1 MKTRIPPAVARI
13 ASTVLVVALL
23 AATAAAFA
31 LTQGLKLE
39 KSPIFGTQ
47 VQPVF
52 SPVCNCDKETARI
65 AFKLRKA
72 DRIDVSIVD
81 GGEVVRTI
89 ERGRRYPKGPVE
101 IAWDGRDDAG
111 RILPEGEYRPRI
123 HVRGAHQTITL
134 PNPIRIDVTAP
145 VIRDVDVAPRVV
157 SPDGDDRNDKV
168 FVRYRLSE
176 KGRGALFVNGKRRA
190 LTRFPRTEETIV
202 WNAKVRGRPA
212 RPGVYGLQLVAFDP
226 AGNRSSRTRAFPVA
240 VRYVALGRSR
250 ILVAAGAPFA
260 VRVSSDAERVRWTL
274 GGRSGFA
281 RPGTLRLRAPLQK
294 GQFTLTVSANGHTAR
309 AAVFVREPLR

>member
-1 MKTRIPPAVARI
+1 VARI

-31 LTQGLKLE
+31 LTQGLKLQ
-39 KSPIFGTQ
+39 KSPIFGTR
-47 VQPVF
+47 VQRVF
-52 SPVCNCDKETARI
+52 SPVCNCRTDAARI

-81 GGEVVRTI
+81 GSEVVRTI
-89 ERGRRYPKGPVE
+89 QRGRSYPKGPVV

-111 RILPEGEYRPRI
+111 RILPEGEYKPRI
-123 HVRGAHQTITL
+123 RVRGEHQTITL
-134 PNPIRIDVTAP
+134 PNPITIDVTPP
-145 VIRDVDVAPRVV
+145 VLQGIKVQPRVF
-157 SPDGDDRNDKV
+157 SPDGDGRRDRV
-168 FVRYRLSE
+168 TVSYRLNE
-176 KGRGALFVNGKRRA
+176 PGKGALVVNGKRQG
-190 LTRFPRTEETIV
+190 LGTRFPRTEETIV
-202 WNAKVRGRPA
+202 WTGKVDGRPV
-212 RPGVYGLQLVAFDP
+212 RPGVYALQLIAFDR
-226 AGNRSSRTRAFPVA
+226 AGNRSARTSPIPVA
-240 VRYVALGRSR
+240 VRYVALGRNL
-250 ILVAAGAPFA
+250 IAVAAGAPFA

-294 GQFTLTVSANGHTAR
+294 GRFTLTVSANGHTAR